1 MNVVVEA
8 EDPSLEAASSPEV
21 ASDVNVYVHSVEIL
35 VFCEYSWWCVAL
47 VCRKDKAPTGS
58 VVTDEEARQVEEEE
72 RKKTEKQEEKRIDD
86 LWSSFK
92 QETATRLLPPVAK
105 EPSDCSKAS
114 TEPPLKVYRYIDTY
128 IHTYIHT
135 YICTYSERMWSALE
149 GGGSRLWSLP
159 SSPTRQKGGQ

>member
-1 MNVVVEA
+1 M
-8 EDPSLEAASSPEV
+8 
-21 ASDVNVYVHSVEIL
+21 
-35 VFCEYSWWCVAL
+35 FCEYSWWCVAL
-47 VCRKDKAPTGS
+47 VRRKDKAPTGS

-72 RKKTEKQEEKRIDD
+72 RKRTEKQEEKRIDD

-105 EPSDCSKAS
+105 EPSDSSKAS
-114 TEPPLKVYRYIDTY
+114 TEPPVKV
-128 IHTYIHT
+128 HTYIHT